1 MTSITI
7 HKDDYDA
14 DSTPKN
20 DDGEEFALV
29 MVGQDQIVFSDGYG
43 ALNAALFD
51 DEYADLDPEGQL
63 EKRHDLAVIL
73 ATSVQGNVV
82 SNLLEKEA
90 LATETLTEPEINL
103 IFNSKDLPWESEGEW
118 NAKDTL
124 GEVIPLVIVAT
135 MYAPF
140 TEIARVAGA
149 DVLYIDPTTEEN
161 FVTSLSALGIVDLLK
176 LA

>member
-90 LATETLTEPEINL
+90 LRRKSTSFSTRRISRGSPKASGTRRTRWVR
-103 IFNSKDLPWESEGEW
+103 S
-118 NAKDTL
+118 
-124 GEVIPLVIVAT
+124 
-135 MYAPF
+135 
-140 TEIARVAGA
+140 
-149 DVLYIDPTTEEN
+149 
-161 FVTSLSALGIVDLLK
+161 SLSSSSRRCTLPSPRSLVLRVQMCSTSTRRRRRTSSPR
-176 LA
+176 